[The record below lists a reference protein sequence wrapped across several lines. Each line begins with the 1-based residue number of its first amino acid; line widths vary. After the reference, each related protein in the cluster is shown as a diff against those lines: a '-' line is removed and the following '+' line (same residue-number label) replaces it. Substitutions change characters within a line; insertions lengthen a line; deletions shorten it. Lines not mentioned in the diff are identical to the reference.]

1 MAETENQSNKN
12 KHGRPKSKIKKDRVL
27 RFRVTAEEQEQVKQI
42 ALDKNMSLSKFF
54 RSLIWEETENSEN
67 EI

>member
-12 KHGRPKSKIKKDRVL
+12 KRSRPESKIKKDKVL
-27 RFRVTAEEQEQVKQI
+27 RFRVTAEEQEEVKQI

-54 RSLIWEETENSEN
+54 RSLIWQETESSEN
-67 EI
+67 KT